1 MSELLSCWPELR
13 DVDGARREVGNGR
26 RLSYRC
32 HMDFARQ
39 PSFRYS
45 ISCEEIY
52 EIAHERTQ
60 TFLATHPEAT
70 PEEIED
76 AITVIA
82 DDLTPPA
89 SSTRLLLELAMQG
102 EELMRRPLPE
112 FFFAGCNCGCP
123 RPTLGDLLRESYL
136 IELKIDLLYA
146 AGVLDE
152 LLDEDDEEAPESPR
166 SEPPRPRAATATP
179 AERQAENLL
188 RSIELDPKLR
198 QS

>member
-1 MSELLSCWPELR
+1 MN
-13 DVDGARREVGNGR
+13 D
-26 RLSYRC
+26 
-32 HMDFARQ
+32 RQ

-45 ISCEEIY
+45 INCEEIY
-52 EIAHERTQ
+52 EIAHERTSA
-60 TFLATHPEAT
+60 FLATHPEAT

-123 RPTLGDLLRESYL
+123 RPTLGALLREMYL
-136 IELKIDLLYA
+136 IELKVDLLYA
-146 AGVLDE
+146 AGVLDD

-166 SEPPRPRAATATP
+166 SEPPRPGASTATP

>member
-1 MSELLSCWPELR
+1 
-13 DVDGARREVGNGR
+13 
-26 RLSYRC
+26 
-32 HMDFARQ
+32 MDFARQ

-76 AITVIA
+76 AVTVIA
-82 DDLTPPA
+82 DDSTPPA

-102 EELMRRPLPE
+102 EELMRRPTPE

-123 RPTLGDLLRESYL
+123 RPTLGALLRESYV
-136 IELKIDLLYA
+136 IELRVDLLYA
-146 AGVLDE
+146 AGVLDD
-152 LLDEDDEEAPESPR
+152 LLDDDDEEAPESPG
-166 SEPPRPRAATATP
+166 SEPARGRAATATP

-188 RSIELDPKLR
+188 REIELDPKLR

>member
-1 MSELLSCWPELR
+1 M
-13 DVDGARREVGNGR
+13 N
-26 RLSYRC
+26 
-32 HMDFARQ
+32 ARQ

-45 ISCEEIY
+45 VSCEEIY
-52 EIAHERTQ
+52 EIAHERTAA
-60 TFLATHPEAT
+60 FLAAHPEAT
-70 PEEIED
+70 PEEVEE

-82 DDLTPPA
+82 DDVTPPA
-89 SSTRLLLELAMQG
+89 SSTRQLLELAMQG
-102 EELMRRPLPE
+102 EEVMRRPMPE
-112 FFFAGCNCGCP
+112 FFFAGCSCGYP

-146 AGVLDE
+146 AGVLDD
-152 LLDEDDEEAPESPR
+152 LLDDDDEETPELHGPESR
-166 SEPPRPRAATATP
+166 DLRAATATP

>member
-1 MSELLSCWPELR
+1 M
-13 DVDGARREVGNGR
+13 N
-26 RLSYRC
+26 
-32 HMDFARQ
+32 ARQ

-60 TFLATHPEAT
+60 TFLATHHEAT
-70 PEEIED
+70 LEEIED
-76 AITVIA
+76 AVTVIA

-102 EELMRRPLPE
+102 EEVMRRPIPE

-123 RPTLGDLLRESYL
+123 RPTLGALLRESYL
-136 IELKIDLLYA
+136 IELKVDLLYA

-152 LLDEDDEEAPESPR
+152 LLNEDDEEALESPG
-166 SEPPRPRAATATP
+166 SEPPRPRASTATP

>member
-1 MSELLSCWPELR
+1 MN
-13 DVDGARREVGNGR
+13 D
-26 RLSYRC
+26 
-32 HMDFARQ
+32 RQ

-45 ISCEEIY
+45 ISCEEVY

-82 DDLTPPA
+82 DDLTPAA

-123 RPTLGDLLRESYL
+123 RPTLGALLRESYL
-136 IELKIDLLYA
+136 IELKVDLLDA
-146 AGVLDE
+146 AGVLGD

-166 SEPPRPRAATATP
+166 SEPPRRRASTATP
-179 AERQAENLL
+179 AERQAESLL